1 MHKQM
6 KNLTKAHE
14 TTKQKIF
21 IGNLDL
27 VSGDPAEDGGAD
39 FGLVSIDVY
48 QQKLLSIS
56 CSDCFCLFLLF
67 QACYRIQVVKMST
80 WEMMA
85 PLCQSEQ
92 GCCISP

>member
-1 MHKQM
+1 M

-39 FGLVSIDVY
+39 FGLVSIDIY
-48 QQKLLSIS
+48 
-56 CSDCFCLFLLF
+56 
-67 QACYRIQVVKMST
+67 
-80 WEMMA
+80 
-85 PLCQSEQ
+85 
-92 GCCISP
+92 